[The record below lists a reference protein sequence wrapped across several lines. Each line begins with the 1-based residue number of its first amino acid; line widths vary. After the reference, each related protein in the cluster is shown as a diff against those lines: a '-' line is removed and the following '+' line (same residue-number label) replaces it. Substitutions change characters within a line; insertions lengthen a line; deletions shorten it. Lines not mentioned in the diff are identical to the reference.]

1 MQLLSIH
8 SLFLIRAAGYIPA
21 PNVLKRADALV
32 CADFVVILEISES
45 LKIFL
50 SFFLT
55 TETRSFK
62 GEYKIWLVVYPY
74 LRFICDMFF

>member
-45 LKIFL
+45 LKIFYL
-50 SFFLT
+50 FF
-55 TETRSFK
+55 
-62 GEYKIWLVVYPY
+62 
-74 LRFICDMFF
+74 